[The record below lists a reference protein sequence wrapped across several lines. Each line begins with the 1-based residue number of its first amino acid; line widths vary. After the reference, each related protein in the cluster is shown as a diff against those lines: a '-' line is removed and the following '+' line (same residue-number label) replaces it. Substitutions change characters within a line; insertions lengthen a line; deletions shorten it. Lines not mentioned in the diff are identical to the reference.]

1 MPSGFSAS
9 GIARKPR
16 TLSSE
21 SVMTRS
27 RPRQKWVMYVI
38 YVEALARWGRA
49 ARGNIGAEIPK
60 CPVTNFC
67 PKILAERKRDKCRD
81 SSEVICT
88 NILIYLKVY
97 IIHHSAMLR

>member
-38 YVEALARWGRA
+38 YVEALRA
-49 ARGNIGAEIPK
+49 GAGGTGEYRRGD
-60 CPVTNFC
+60 T
-67 PKILAERKRDKCRD
+67 
-81 SSEVICT
+81 
-88 NILIYLKVY
+88 
-97 IIHHSAMLR
+97 